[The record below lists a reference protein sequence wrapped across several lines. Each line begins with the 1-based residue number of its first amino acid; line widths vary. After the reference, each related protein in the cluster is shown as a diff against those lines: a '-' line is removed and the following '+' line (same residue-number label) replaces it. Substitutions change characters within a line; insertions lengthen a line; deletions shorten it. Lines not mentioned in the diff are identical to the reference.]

1 MIKKIDDSNMEG
13 DTPFQKYVNYLLTSI
28 FVGKH
33 NCPSDEC
40 LMLAER
46 IELFL
51 SQDKENKIL
60 DLLINQ
66 FYREK
71 DGWGN
76 VHEQDYDL
84 SELLDIINTLKEKYN
99 EMSVQR

>member
-1 MIKKIDDSNMEG
+1 MIENIDDSNMEG
-13 DTPFQKYVNYLLTSI
+13 NTPFQKYVNYLLTST

-40 LMLAER
+40 LFVAER

-51 SQDKENKIL
+51 SQNKENKIL

-66 FYREK
+66 FYRYK
-71 DGWGN
+71 DGWEN
-76 VHEQDYDL
+76 VHEFDYDL
-84 SELLDIINTLKEKYN
+84 AELLELIETLKEKYN
-99 EMSVQR
+99 EMSV